1 MGTTWQPEGGGAPGK
16 ARGCEARCPPRV
28 GAGGEAEGQAVGRGS
43 DGGPRMPSPRAD
55 FAPRTLGTPKV
66 FEQANDLIVFIHV
79 QVHSGFCVDEAGKPG
94 EGGRDVVD
102 VKASEGGVGG
112 SWEGFG
118 DGIEW
123 QRWSKGFFLRLTD
136 GDGLGP

>member
-16 ARGCEARCPPRV
+16 ARGCEAQCPPRV

-66 FEQANDLIVFIHV
+66 FKQANDLIVFIQV
-79 QVHSGFCVDEAGKPG
+79 QVHSGFCVDEAGKSG
-94 EGGRDVVD
+94 EGGRDVVG
-102 VKASEGGVGG
+102 VKASEGGGG
-112 SWEGFG
+112 AGRDLGTGLSGSAG
-118 DGIEW
+118 
-123 QRWSKGFFLRLTD
+123 QRASF
-136 GDGLGP
+136 

>member
-28 GAGGEAEGQAVGRGS
+28 GAGGEAEGQVVRRGS

-66 FEQANDLIVFIHV
+66 FKQANDLIVFIHV
-79 QVHSGFCVDEAGKPG
+79 QVHSGFCVDEAGKSG

-102 VKASEGGVGG
+102 VKASEGG
-112 SWEGFG
+112 EG
-118 DGIEW
+118 
-123 QRWSKGFFLRLTD
+123 
-136 GDGLGP
+136 GLGGIWGQD

>member
-16 ARGCEARCPPRV
+16 ARGCEAQCPPRV

-55 FAPRTLGTPKV
+55 FALRTLGTPKV
-66 FEQANDLIVFIHV
+66 FKQANDLIVFIHV
-79 QVHSGFCVDEAGKPG
+79 QVHSGFCVDEAGKSG

-102 VKASEGGVGG
+102 VKASEGGGRGAGRDLGTGLSG
-112 SWEGFG
+112 SAG
-118 DGIEW
+118 
-123 QRWSKGFFLRLTD
+123 QRASF
-136 GDGLGP
+136 

>member
-28 GAGGEAEGQAVGRGS
+28 GAGGEAEGRAVGRGS

-66 FEQANDLIVFIHV
+66 FKQANDLIVFIHV
-79 QVHSGFCVDEAGKPG
+79 QVHSGFCVDEAGKSG

-102 VKASEGGVGG
+102 VKASEGGEGG
-112 SWEGFG
+112 AGRDLGTGLSGNAG
-118 DGIEW
+118 
-123 QRWSKGFFLRLTD
+123 QRASF
-136 GDGLGP
+136 